1 MLAVLVGCGFTAVA
15 AVSIVWF
22 FIHGRRLP
30 SNGDHHQLIGAD
42 KFVLITGSSSGMG
55 RETAIA
61 LDKLGFHVLATCR
74 TRKGEDSLRLDCS
87 ERMRTYVMD
96 VSDTVSVRSVYQQI
110 LQLLESEQQGLWGLV
125 NNAGILQV
133 GPLDWQSL
141 DSIKQTADVNLWG
154 LIDVTKTFL
163 PLLKKAKGR
172 VVNMGS
178 SCGRITLPYMVP
190 YCISK
195 YGVRAFS
202 DGLRREMHAF
212 GVEVVHIEAGAHKT
226 KLLSGST
233 LSQQWRELW
242 NGLNPQQQAE
252 YGEDN
257 LTLGAEEM
265 LRFDTFASPETSAVT
280 NTIVQALTSRTP
292 KTNYLVGMDAKVFP
306 LANLLPTRF
315 VDWTIRTM
323 IRPLT
328 PAVQS

>member
-1 MLAVLVGCGFTAVA
+1 
-15 AVSIVWF
+15 INN
-22 FIHGRRLP
+22 LP
-30 SNGDHHQLIGAD
+30 SRYIL
-42 KFVLITGSSSGMG
+42 VTGCDTGFGKMNAV
-55 RETAIA
+55 R
-61 LDKLGFHVLATCR
+61 LQKLGFYVFATCLTEEGMAEMTGISSER
-74 TRKGEDSLRLDCS
+74 IIPFRLDVTDSFQIRQVYTRIS
-87 ERMRTYVMD
+87 ELLPE
-96 VSDTVSVRSVYQQI
+96 DT
-110 LQLLESEQQGLWGLV
+110 GLWGLV

-178 SCGRITLPYMVP
+178 SCGKITLPYMVP